1 MNKWL
6 RISLVSLGALATI
19 ALLVYVGAQSSA
31 SVIDL
36 ENLDIAI
43 HSEGESA
50 FLTEIELKDRLVREE
65 LIYEGQLIE
74 NLKIDSIEKNIA
86 TMNEVKAVKAYAG
99 IDGKLH
105 IQVELRKPIARIFN
119 KFGESYYLDSE
130 GYTMQPS
137 ELHTAR
143 VVIVNGNIPDR
154 VNSENVN
161 AIINND
167 SLKSI
172 RKLDDIYRITT
183 YVCNDTLL
191 RAQIAQVFLNQEG
204 DFVLTPQV
212 GGQTIIFGTAH
223 SDEEVKDKFKKLKTF
238 YKEAIPYE
246 GWNTYSEISLK
257 YENQIV
263 CKKKS

>member
-6 RISLVSLGALATI
+6 RISLVVLGCISTA
-19 ALLVYVGAQSSA
+19 ALLIFVGIQSRA
-31 SVIDL
+31 TTIHLEEID
-36 ENLDIAI
+36 ISI
-43 HSEGESA
+43 HSDGESA
-50 FLTEIELKDRLVREE
+50 FLTEIELKERLLREE
-65 LIYEGQLIE
+65 LIYEGQKVE
-74 NLKIDSIEKNIA
+74 NLKIDSIENYISS
-86 TMNEVKAVKAYAG
+86 MNEVKEVKAFTG
-99 IDGKLH
+99 IDGELH
-105 IQVELRKPIARIFN
+105 IQVELRQPIARIFN
-119 KFGESYYLDSE
+119 KFGESFYLDSE

-143 VVIVNGNIPDR
+143 VVVVNGNIPDR
-154 VNSENVN
+154 INSENV
-161 AIINND
+161 AALINND

-183 YVCNDTLL
+183 YVCKDTLL

-223 SDEEVKDKFKKLKTF
+223 SDEEVENKFKKLKTF
-238 YKEAIPYE
+238 YQEAIPYE